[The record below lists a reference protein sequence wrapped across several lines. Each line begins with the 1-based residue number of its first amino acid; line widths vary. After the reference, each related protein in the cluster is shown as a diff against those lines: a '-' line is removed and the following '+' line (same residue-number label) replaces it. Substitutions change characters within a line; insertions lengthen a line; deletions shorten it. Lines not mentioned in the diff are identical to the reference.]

1 MHFTSLI
8 IPVSKSTSHTD
19 ALHQSLQQLEY
30 TQTLKSTSPNLS
42 IFNSQEESPKIEQ
55 VRAMISEASLKAY
68 ENKIRVLAL
77 LRADE
82 ASIPAQNA
90 LLKLVEEP
98 PVDTQVILTVSNPDN
113 LLLTIQSRCNIIET
127 KELKNLETKNKFL
140 SPSVSQL
147 PINYSQ
153 AIELASQY
161 KDRESALTLVEQ
173 LIIDLHTKNSQ
184 SPSPSVSQSLR
195 VLQDTYN
202 YLQMNVNV
210 KLTLEWGLFQ
220 LIN

>member
-1 MHFTSLI
+1 M
-8 IPVSKSTSHTD
+8 
-19 ALHQSLQQLEY
+19 
-30 TQTLKSTSPNLS
+30 
-42 IFNSQEESPKIEQ
+42 
-55 VRAMISEASLKAY
+55 
-68 ENKIRVLAL
+68 
-77 LRADE
+77 RADE

-98 PVDTQVILTVSNPDN
+98 PVDTQVILTASNVN
-113 LLLTIQSRCNIIET
+113 QLLPTIQSRCNLIQT
-127 KELKNLETKNKFL
+127 KQLRDLETKNTQL
-140 SPSVSQL
+140 LNYSIAQL
-147 PINYSQ
+147 PANYSA
-153 AIELASQY
+153 AIDLAAQH